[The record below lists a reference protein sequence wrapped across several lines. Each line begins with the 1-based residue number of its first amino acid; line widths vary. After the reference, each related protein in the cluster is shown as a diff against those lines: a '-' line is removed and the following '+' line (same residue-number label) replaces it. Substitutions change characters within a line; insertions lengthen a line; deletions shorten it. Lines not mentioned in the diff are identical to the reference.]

1 LGDLDRR
8 LERWS
13 VLHRTEPLDSFF
25 VFLSYIGS
33 FGAIWLAIAAVVAFS
48 YRRPTALPLTFI
60 AVLLGDTSSEGVSFG
75 VGDQVAMVLLG
86 LFIAAGIMLLARPS
100 LVADER
106 GLHVRNIFVS
116 HDVPWEVV
124 REVAF
129 RDGSPWATLELA
141 DDDQLALLAVQASDG
156 ERAVATVR
164 ALRALQARHAGAG
177 EGPPPDG
184 HSHGVI

>member
-1 LGDLDRR
+1 MSSSEDRTSGAQDRTPGAQERSLGAVRAHPIRLRR
-8 LERWS
+8 VATAVA
-13 VLHRTEPLDSFF
+13 VLVTVTF
-25 VFLSYIGS
+25 
-33 FGAIWLAIAAVVAFS
+33 AV
-48 YRRPTALPLTFI
+48 I

-164 ALRALQARHAGAG
+164 ALRALQARHAGDR